1 MPIADSTCF
10 SRSSMGSS
18 SSVTVATSSS
28 SLSRLVASPPLSKPS
43 SAASWRV
50 VRPARGGNRMLVK
63 ISHGLG
69 HYVSV
74 LCVCVWECVCVL
86 VCVWVGVWVCVWVC
100 VGVCG
105 CVGVCVCL
113 CVCFS
118 PWWAI
123 FTLLNLI
130 QIIVVYVYVLGL
142 TGTSASSPLWLSVS
156 LLA

>member
-74 LCVCVWECVCVL
+74 LCVCVCGSVC
-86 VCVWVGVWVCVWVC
+86 VC
-100 VGVCG
+100 VGVG
-105 CVGVCVCL
+105 EGVCVCVCL
-113 CVCFS
+113 SMCFS

-130 QIIVVYVYVLGL
+130 QIIVVYVLGL